1 MMLDKILKFIATKL
15 EEANNRIS
23 EIERKHEDSGW
34 IEANGRFC
42 KYRKKNGIVT
52 ICGFSAGGGLE
63 IKNSYKVIATLPE
76 GMRPSDSVYFAVNP
90 AGGNASMSGYVNA
103 EGKINLYSSM
113 ATTYWAYSVTYP
125 VDD

>member
-1 MMLDKILKFIATKL
+1 MLDKILKFIATKL
-15 EEANNRIS
+15 EEENNRIS

-34 IEANGRFC
+34 IEANGKFC

-76 GMRPSDSVYFAVNP
+76 GMRPSDGVYFAVNP

>member
-1 MMLDKILKFIATKL
+1 MLDKILKFIATKL
-15 EEANNRIS
+15 
-23 EIERKHEDSGW
+23 EDSGW

-42 KYRKKNGIVT
+42 KYRKKNGFVT
-52 ICGFSAGGGLE
+52 ICGYSAEGGLE

-90 AGGNASMSGYVNA
+90 TGGNASISGYVNA
-103 EGKINLYSSM
+103 KGEINLYSSI
-113 ATTYWAYSVTYP
+113 ATKYWAYSLTYP